1 MGIDIALVG
10 MARGDTV
17 FQQGGDQRAI
27 GAEQLRLWRGLRVGP
42 VIDIDA
48 GVIGEACLVPSFGG
62 TASGRDATRQ
72 RQRVDVLFQYRVAG
86 GAEVHHAFVLIQ
98 GKYILDHP
106 VAGGECGGC
115 TAVHVDQVQVRKSA
129 ALGTPQERVA
139 AIKKTQV
146 VV

>member
-1 MGIDIALVG
+1 MRISDWSSDVCSSDLAVMQQLAVGRGHRAVLDRAMGIDIALVG

-62 TASGRDATRQ
+62 TASGRDARSEE
-72 RQRVDVLFQYRVAG
+72 RRG
-86 GAEVHHAFVLIQ
+86 G
-98 GKYILDHP
+98 K
-106 VAGGECGGC
+106 GC
-115 TAVHVDQVQVRKSA
+115 VRPCRSRWS
-129 ALGTPQERVA
+129 PYY
-139 AIKKTQV
+139 
-146 VV
+146 